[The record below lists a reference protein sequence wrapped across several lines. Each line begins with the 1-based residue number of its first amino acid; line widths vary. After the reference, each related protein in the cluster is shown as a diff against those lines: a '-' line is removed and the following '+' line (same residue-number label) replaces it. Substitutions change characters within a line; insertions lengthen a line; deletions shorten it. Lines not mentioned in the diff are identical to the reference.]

1 MSPEVS
7 PGEPGEPISKGLV
20 GPQGPLAE
28 RFEDGL
34 RFLAAAL
41 AIRAGQ
47 SSSPAAVSSA
57 CSAIQCFLKVLEAA
71 AEQRLPDPGGDIA
84 RLRAQ
89 CDALLTPR
97 QDPGDA
103 LVHVLAAARL
113 ARDAAARVLV
123 LLPSAHAPGET
134 ETGIDDE

>member
-1 MSPEVS
+1 MTE
-7 PGEPGEPISKGLV
+7 GLI

-34 RFLAAAL
+34 RFLAASL
-41 AIRAGQ
+41 AMRAGR
-47 SSSPAAVSSA
+47 SHSPAAVSSA
-57 CSAIQCFLKVLEAA
+57 CSAIQCFLKILETAA
-71 AEQRLPDPGGDIA
+71 DQRLPDPGGEIA

-89 CDALLTPR
+89 CDALLTLR

-123 LLPSAHAPGET
+123 LLPSTH
-134 ETGIDDE
+134 TGDHDE